1 MIYTMALTKQGQ
13 MSIPATIRDLL
24 GFSQP
29 GTVTVKVERD
39 GIFVKPTRDIMSL
52 AGILHDK
59 VKLPKGYE
67 KLTTQEIIRQEKEAA
82 RRGHIERYE
91 KSLR

>member
-1 MIYTMALTKQGQ
+1 MTYTVAITKQGQ
-13 MSIPATIRDLL
+13 ISIPAALRDLL

-29 GTVTVKVERD
+29 GAAVIRVEKKGLFIEPAKD
-39 GIFVKPTRDIMSL
+39 LMSL
-52 AGILHDK
+52 SGTLHDH

-82 RRGHIERYE
+82 KRAHVKRYE